1 MTWSLCHSTPWC
13 HIKMTH
19 GTKWVRIIKNKFKN
33 RLFYVKTK
41 LVNNFNELN
50 WTWWYHWYWAGF
62 SAREKKTGKINQ
74 FFFNSETSH
83 SHGQLFCHLN
93 YESICCDHPSLG
105 MDWERCGHWYNTDTC
120 WSRQVGSNS
129 THAHGQLCACA
140 WTNVRMRK
148 DNCSVY
154 TITCAWHTLRMR
166 MD

>member
-19 GTKWVRIIKNKFKN
+19 GTK
-33 RLFYVKTK
+33 YVKTK
-41 LVNNFNELN
+41 LVNNFEELN
-50 WTWWYHWYWAGF
+50 WTWWYHWYWARF
-62 SAREKKTGKINQ
+62 NAREKKTGKINQ